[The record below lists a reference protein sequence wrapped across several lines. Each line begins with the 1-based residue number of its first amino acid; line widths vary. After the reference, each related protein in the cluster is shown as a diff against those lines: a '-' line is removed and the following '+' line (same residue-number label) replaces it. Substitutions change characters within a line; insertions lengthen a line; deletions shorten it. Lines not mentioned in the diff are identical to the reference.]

1 MLLCEIPFTDAYL
14 GEAACWFSGVGA
26 ADESMLA
33 PDAVTG
39 ELLRLRSECE
49 KKRGEMNRAEFNIRH
64 EGISYRVSLM
74 QSVMENVFV
83 LRKFPDT
90 VPQFTKLGLNEGI
103 IEKLMASKMTGLVVI
118 AGAYGQGKTTTAS
131 ALVDARLSKHGGV
144 AITLEDPPEMP
155 LQGPRGKGVCYQT
168 WVEDGNFSE
177 AARKAARW
185 APTMIFLGEV
195 RDGNTANE
203 ALKAS
208 INGRLVICTLHADSV
223 QSAIERICS
232 LANSTGS
239 TIEDTSSLLSNG
251 LAAVMH
257 QKLEGEKKRLMTEFL
272 FLRDEDATGI
282 KNMIRQ
288 RKFEQLG
295 SEINRQTNRLIMQQR
310 GAAC

>member
-1 MLLCEIPFTDAYL
+1 MLLSEIPFADVYL
-14 GEAACWFSGVGA
+14 GESACWFSGVGS
-26 ADESMLA
+26 ADESMPA
-33 PDAVTG
+33 PTEVMGD
-39 ELLRLRSECE
+39 LLRLRSECE
-49 KKRGEMNRAEFNIRH
+49 KRRAEMNRPEFNIRH
-64 EGISYRVSLM
+64 EETSYRVSLM
-74 QSVMENVFV
+74 QSVTENVFV
-83 LRKFPDT
+83 LRKFPDS
-90 VPQFTKLGLNEGI
+90 VPQFAHLGLNDGVA
-103 IEKLMASKMTGLVVI
+103 EKLMASKMTGLVVI

-131 ALVDARLSKHGGV
+131 ALVDARLSKYGGV

-185 APTMIFLGEV
+185 APTIIFLGEV
-195 RDGNTANE
+195 RDGNTADE

-208 INGRLVICTLHADSV
+208 INGRLVICTLHANSV
-223 QSAIERICS
+223 QSAIERIYS

-239 TIEDTSSLLSNG
+239 TIEDTASLLSNG

-272 FLRDEDATGI
+272 FLRDEDSSGI

>member
-1 MLLCEIPFTDAYL
+1 MLLSEIPFSDVYL
-14 GEAACWFSGVGA
+14 GESVCWFSGVGS

-33 PDAVTG
+33 PNEVMGD
-39 ELLRLRSECE
+39 LLRLRSECE
-49 KKRGEMNRAEFNIRH
+49 KKRGEMQRPEFNIRH

-74 QSVMENVFV
+74 QSVTENVFV
-83 LRKFPDT
+83 LRKFPDF
-90 VPQFTKLGLNEGI
+90 VPQFTSLGINDGVVG
-103 IEKLMASKMTGLVVI
+103 KLMSSKMTGLVVI
-118 AGAYGQGKTTTAS
+118 AGAYGQGKTTSGS
-131 ALVDARLSKHGGV
+131 ALVDARLNRYGGV

-177 AARKAARW
+177 AMRKAARW
-185 APTMIFLGEV
+185 APTIIFLGEV
-195 RDGNTANE
+195 RDGNTADE

-223 QSAIERICS
+223 PSAIERIYS
-232 LANSTGS
+232 LANSTGN
-239 TIEDTSSLLSNG
+239 TVEDTSSLLSNG

-257 QKLEGEKKRLMTEFL
+257 QKLEGEKKRLVTEFL
-272 FLRDEDATGI
+272 FLRDDDSSGA

-295 SEINRQTNRLIMQQR
+295 SEINRQTNRLFMPR
-310 GAAC
+310 GSSAC